1 MQVIVDNCFLFL
13 NLKIIDFDAMKKL
26 YYSIGEVSEITSV
39 EPHVLRY
46 WETIFKD
53 LSPRK
58 NKAGN
63 RTYREQDIT
72 LILKL
77 KDLVQNK
84 KYSTAGAQK
93 ILEQEN
99 SDESIGQKTTAL
111 PAETRKDLNEIKVFL
126 EKLKEKL

>member
-1 MQVIVDNCFLFL
+1 
-13 NLKIIDFDAMKKL
+13 MKKL
-26 YYSIGEVSEITSV
+26 YYSIGEVSDITSV

-46 WETIFKD
+46 WETIFKQ

-77 KDLVQNK
+77 KELIQDK

-93 ILEQEN
+93 YIENEQKGDEN
-99 SDESIGQKTTAL
+99 EISDTNLSF
-111 PAETRKDLNEIKVFL
+111 ETVKDLKEIRLFL
-126 EKLKEKL
+126 QQLSEKL

>member
-1 MQVIVDNCFLFL
+1 
-13 NLKIIDFDAMKKL
+13 MKKL
-26 YYSIGEVSEITSV
+26 YYSIGEMSDITSV

-46 WETIFKD
+46 WETIFKQ

-63 RTYREQDIT
+63 RTYREPDIT

-77 KDLVQNK
+77 KELIQDK

-93 ILEQEN
+93 YIENEQN
-99 SDESIGQKTTAL
+99 SDINEVTD
-111 PAETRKDLNEIKVFL
+111 KDLSFETMKDLKEIRRFL
-126 EKLKEKL
+126 QSLSEKL

>member
-1 MQVIVDNCFLFL
+1 
-13 NLKIIDFDAMKKL
+13 MKKL

-58 NKAGN
+58 NKGGN
-63 RTYREQDIT
+63 RTYREQDLT

-77 KDLVQNK
+77 KELIQDK
-84 KYSTAGAQK
+84 KYSTAGAK
-93 ILEQEN
+93 KLIEGDSGTEQE
-99 SDESIGQKTTAL
+99 ESEI
-111 PAETRKDLNEIKVFL
+111 PEISFETKKDLKEIRYFL
-126 EKLKEKL
+126 HKLREKL

>member
-1 MQVIVDNCFLFL
+1 
-13 NLKIIDFDAMKKL
+13 MKKL

-77 KDLVQNK
+77 KDLIQNK

-93 ILEQEN
+93 KLEEEA
-99 SDESIGQKTTAL
+99 SGESAPKKSSEL
-111 PAETRKDLNEIKVFL
+111 PAEAKKDLNEVRVFL